1 MIQKKKYPLMSVLL
15 FLCLLFSLSG
25 LVSAEWRTEDGA
37 TTYYSNGQKV
47 TGLKTISKKRYLFDS
62 NGRLITN
69 QVTRY
74 NNKLYVSRADGSLI
88 TGWMKYKGK
97 NYYAASSGAL
107 KTGLCK
113 RSGNY
118 YYFDPSNGAMV
129 KKNWATIGKS
139 TYYFSSNGKAVR
151 SKIATINKNKY
162 YFNSKGVVQ
171 KGLQRIGKYYYVFGA
186 STGKMLY
193 GSVKYGKFYYYLNK
207 KTGRAITN
215 AWKTMNGTR
224 YHYNSMGRRQTGWLV
239 LGSKKYYLDPARQG
253 AMTVGTKKING
264 KTYTFG
270 KSGYVT
276 YNSSGNIVIQVN
288 RKKCVVTI
296 YDNGVPIKAMACS
309 VGRSGHET
317 PVGTF
322 TIKDHLTWA
331 MLDGPSIGQYSSHF
345 LPEYLFHSVPM
356 HVTNRNP
363 YKVEANDYNSLGKPA
378 SAGCIRL
385 CIADAKWIYYN
396 VPIGSTVVISD
407 NAPTPLG
414 KPSVAKM
421 PKGSIGADPTDDFKN
436 PAGYDV
442 TIKN

>member
-1 MIQKKKYPLMSVLL
+1 MIIKKKHSLMSVLL
-15 FLCLLFSLSG
+15 FLCLFFSLSG

-37 TTYYSNGQKV
+37 TTYYSNGQKAI
-47 TGLKTISKKRYLFDS
+47 GLKTISKKKYLFDG

-69 QVTRY
+69 QITKY
-74 NNKLYVSRADGSLI
+74 NGKLYVSRADGTLI
-88 TGWMKYKGK
+88 TGWGKYKGK
-97 NYYAASSGAL
+97 TYYAASSGVL

-113 RSGNY
+113 RNSNY
-118 YYFDPSNGAMV
+118 YYFDPANGAMA
-129 KKNWATIGKS
+129 KKAWITIGKK

-151 SKIATINKNKY
+151 NKVTTINKNKY
-162 YFNSKGVVQ
+162 YFNSKGELQ

-186 STGKMLY
+186 TTGKMLS
-193 GSVKYGKFYYYLNK
+193 GSIKYGKFYYYLNP

-215 AWKTMNGTR
+215 TWKKIKGAR
-224 YHYNSMGRRQTGWLV
+224 YYYNSMGRRQTGWLV
-239 LGSKKYYLDPARQG
+239 LGSKKYYLDPARRG
-253 AMTVGTKKING
+253 AMATGTKKING

-270 KSGYVT
+270 KNGYVT

-296 YDNGVPIKAMACS
+296 YDNGIPVKAMACS

-317 PVGTF
+317 PVGVF
-322 TIKDHLTWA
+322 TIKDHLAWA
-331 MLDGPSIGQYSSHF
+331 MLDGPSLGQYSSHF

-356 HVTNRNP
+356 HTLSRNP
-363 YKVEANDYNSLGKPA
+363 YKVEANDYNNLGKPA
-378 SAGCIRL
+378 SAGCVRL

-396 VPIGSTVVISD
+396 VPVGSTVVISD

-414 KPSVAKM
+414 KPTPVRM
-421 PKGSIGADPTDDFKN
+421 PKRSVGADPTDDFKN

-442 TIKN
+442 TIK